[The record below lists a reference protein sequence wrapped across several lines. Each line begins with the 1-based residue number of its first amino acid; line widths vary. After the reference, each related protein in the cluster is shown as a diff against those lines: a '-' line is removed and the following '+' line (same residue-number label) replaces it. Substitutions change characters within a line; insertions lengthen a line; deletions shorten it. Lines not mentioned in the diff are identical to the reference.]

1 MKGKPGGTEVGIQD
15 RRKNGG
21 EIGIRRERLGREERE
36 KQGDSE
42 VWWEAGEKINS
53 SDVFLSEGD
62 TNIQTM
68 AYISSSFEHRKMTN
82 VILRS

>member
-1 MKGKPGGTEVGIQD
+1 MKGKPGGTEVEIQD

-42 VWWEAGEKINS
+42 V
-53 SDVFLSEGD
+53 
-62 TNIQTM
+62 
-68 AYISSSFEHRKMTN
+68 
-82 VILRS
+82 